1 MGHHIIL
8 DLLPNGL
15 YGTANTLMKTID
27 TTTLKALIAG
37 TLLGALPAPVQA
49 WEPNTKD
56 LDKAVQTGDF
66 AAYLADANT
75 WLNPSGKLAEA
86 PLLAKLKDPVFANTL
101 DVRQLIAKTGADKLA
116 AFAKADAANPAFL
129 TWLLKNT
136 QALDLYLEAC
146 VPISLGAREQNGYTL
161 STAPLEIW
169 KKILAADPDAKDGLY
184 LKVAIATSIAP
195 PGSGAPGAGQAKVHA
210 DPVSRFQHFKTAHK
224 NKELFPSFD
233 TLTVWEMTK
242 VVQSGAS
249 NEDLAWGRQMI
260 NAWRPDLRISELVV
274 NSTSEVWRRNSPISH
289 DGSFKNVL
297 AGGGKCG
304 PRSSWSVFI
313 CQAFGIPAI
322 GVGQPAHAC
331 VAYKYANPMAE
342 PQPGSAWKV
351 GYGRGWPAS
360 KLEGMGGVEFLA
372 CVQDRAHTAEFTQVE
387 HLRWL
392 AAAMTTPAEASAI
405 MEIAHKI
412 QKSLAEIQT
421 DVTASLKAN
430 EADKEV
436 TAAAKAA
443 TATPKGP
450 FKVAAGTT
458 KIEATAFAGMQG
470 VNVFDCFTGGK
481 QLNFGKSVDN
491 SWVDYSLDV
500 ATAGTYEVVM
510 KVAAANVD
518 QVLNLTVGTAEPVA
532 VKIPWT
538 TGLWDM
544 SPAVEIKLDKG
555 PQTLRVSAPNQ
566 RAVSVHY
573 LELKAKN

>member
-1 MGHHIIL
+1 MQTIGKASIK
-8 DLLPNGL
+8 
-15 YGTANTLMKTID
+15 TLF
-27 TTTLKALIAG
+27 AG
-37 TLLGALPAPVQA
+37 VLLGALAMPLQA
-49 WEPNTKD
+49 WTPNAKD
-56 LDKAVQTGDF
+56 LDAAIQSGDF
-66 AAYLADANT
+66 AAYLTNANA
-75 WLNPSGKLAEA
+75 WLNQAGKSAEA
-86 PLLAKLKDPVFANTL
+86 ALLTKLKDPVFLNTL
-101 DVRQLIAKTGADKLA
+101 DQRQLIAKTGADKLA

-129 TWLLKNT
+129 SWLLKNT
-136 QALDLYLEAC
+136 QALDLYLEGC
-146 VPISLGAREQNGYTL
+146 VPISLGAREQNNYTL

-169 KKILAADPDAKDGLY
+169 KKIIAADPDSKDGLY

-195 PGSGAPGAGQAKVHA
+195 PGTGAPGAGQAKVQA
-210 DPVSRFQHFKTAHK
+210 DPVSRYQHFKTAHK

-242 VVQSGAS
+242 VVQSGGT
-249 NEDLAWGRQMI
+249 NEDLAWARQMI
-260 NAWRPDLRISELVV
+260 NAWRPDLRVNELVV

-289 DGSFKNVL
+289 DGSYKNVL

-331 VAYKYANPMAE
+331 VAYKCANPMAE

-351 GYGRGWPAS
+351 GYGRGWQAS

-372 CVQDRAHTAEFTQVE
+372 CVQDRAHSAEFTQVE

-392 AAAMTTPAEASAI
+392 AAALTTPAEATAV

-412 QKSLAEIQT
+412 QKSLAEIKT
-421 DVTASLKAN
+421 DTTASLKAN

-436 TAAAKAA
+436 TAAATAA
-443 TATPKGP
+443 TAAAKGP
-450 FKVAAGTT
+450 IKVTAGTT
-458 KIEATAFAGMQG
+458 KIEATAFATMQG

-491 SWVDYSLDV
+491 SWVDYALDV
-500 ATAGTYEVVM
+500 AAAGTYTVVM

-518 QVLNLTVGTAEPVA
+518 QVLNLTVGTGEPVS

-544 SPAVEIKLDKG
+544 SPAVEIKLEKG
-555 PQTLRVSAPNQ
+555 PQTLRISAPNQ
-566 RAVSVHY
+566 RSVSVHY
-573 LELKAKN
+573 LELKTKN